1 MDLVWNCTNY
11 DRIVKHKLLST
22 IFFFAKKKKYTSTA
36 RDFPSLIHSSRLDW
50 ILLPRSPAPGTAAA
64 ARSRSPSPT
73 RNNNSSANGSQTQ
86 SVKTKLQLVDLAGS
100 ECVGKMREEAGLE
113 IFSLYLLNHK
123 KTNTSTR
130 RYCVLFVYN
139 SVMFQFTFASG
150 MSGVTGAALRETSHI
165 NKR

>member
-1 MDLVWNCTNY
+1 MDLVWNCTNW
-11 DRIVKHKLLST
+11 DRIVKHKLLRT
-22 IFFFAKKKKYTSTA
+22 IFFRQKKYTSA
-36 RDFPSLIHSSRLDW
+36 IRGFLSFIHSSRQDW

-100 ECVGKMREEAGLE
+100 ECVGKKREEAGLE
-113 IFSLYLLNHK
+113 MFSLYLLNHK

-130 RYCVLFVYN
+130 CYCVLFVCN
-139 SVMFQFTFASG
+139 FVMFQFTFASG

>member
-1 MDLVWNCTNY
+1 MDLVWNCTNW
-11 DRIVKHKLLST
+11 DRIVKHKLLRT
-22 IFFFAKKKKYTSTA
+22 IFFSPKKIHS
-36 RDFPSLIHSSRLDW
+36 IHSSRIDW

-100 ECVGKMREEAGLE
+100 ECVGKTREEAGLE
-113 IFSLYLLNHK
+113 MFSLYLLNHK

-130 RYCVLFVYN
+130 RYCVLFVCN
-139 SVMFQFTFASG
+139 FVMFQFTFASG